1 MKTFRFFFVLGC
13 LPALLS
19 VLPSSAQESQL
30 PADGSP
36 LVSIKEV
43 MEQTITPASNTLW
56 NAFDP
61 PSEEAQWLALEEAA
75 VTMLVASQAVALGGT
90 GPMDADWVVEPAW
103 KAFNQIMINASA
115 DALAAVR
122 ARDHDALLD
131 AGDILYPPCEGCHTQ
146 YNPGVIGQ

>member
-1 MKTFRFFFVLGC
+1 AMKTRRLLFLAGC
-13 LPALLS
+13 LPVLLT
-19 VLPSSAQESQL
+19 VVPLGAQESQL

-43 MEQTITPASNTLW
+43 MEKTITPASNTLW

-61 PSEEAQWLALEEAA
+61 PTDEAQWLALEEAA
-75 VTMLVASQAVALGGT
+75 VTMLVASQTVALGGT
-90 GPMDADWVVEPAW
+90 GPMDAEWVAEPAW

-122 ARDHDALLD
+122 ARDHNALLD
-131 AGDILYPPCEGCHTQ
+131 AGDVLYPPC
-146 YNPGVIGQ
+146 